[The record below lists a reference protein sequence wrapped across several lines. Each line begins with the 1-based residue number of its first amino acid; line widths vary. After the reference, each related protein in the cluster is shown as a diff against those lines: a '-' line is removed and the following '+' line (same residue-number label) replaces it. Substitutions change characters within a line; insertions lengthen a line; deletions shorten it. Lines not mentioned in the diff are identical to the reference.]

1 MITVM
6 EMISLVSQVIWKIF
20 SGMFL
25 TSDALVGFA
34 IIGVCGLAFYLKYKL
49 EA

>member
-1 MITVM
+1 M

-25 TSDALVGFA
+25 TSDALVGLA
-34 IIGVCGLAFYLKYKL
+34 ILGVGGLAFYLKYKL
-49 EA
+49 KA